1 MKLVAKF
8 SFYFAKVLVH
18 NPQAYPEMNG
28 KSVVIES
35 NKENFISVS
44 ASHTKGYQYLLAHLS
59 YSINYM
65 SISWSRNIYQQ
76 SSLIFRSSV
85 RDMSAKNRGCLF
97 SDERNIPGSEVGI

>member
-1 MKLVAKF
+1 MKLVVKF

-44 ASHTKGYQYLLAHLS
+44 ASHTKGYDYLL
-59 YSINYM
+59 I
-65 SISWSRNIYQQ
+65 
-76 SSLIFRSSV
+76 
-85 RDMSAKNRGCLF
+85 
-97 SDERNIPGSEVGI
+97 